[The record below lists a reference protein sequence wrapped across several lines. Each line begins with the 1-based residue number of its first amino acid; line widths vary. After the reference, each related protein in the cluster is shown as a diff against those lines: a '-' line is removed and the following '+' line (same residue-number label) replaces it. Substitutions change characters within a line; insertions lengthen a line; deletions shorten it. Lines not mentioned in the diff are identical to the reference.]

1 MIPQIIF
8 SIFLSIAIFFVAFH
22 LELETVGFASNLSA
36 LGIVFGGT
44 LAATL
49 LAYPWQRLLWTA
61 ELLKKAF
68 SAKDE
73 MDWTRNTI
81 VNLARTY
88 QKSGIRTLE
97 NMGEKLPDGYL
108 KTAVGYISYQYSKE
122 EVEQILKKE
131 AHILY
136 SRYEASDKLLCSMA
150 RLAPALGLTGTIVSL
165 IRTFGHITDTS
176 GLVGYMGI
184 ALLSTFYGVVL
195 ANLCLMPLSN
205 RLREFMDQE
214 VVRLD
219 LIQEGILDLYDMEN
233 PIAMKYKLESLSSSS
248 LGAAGTMRQTPALS
262 RPEMVVLTNPKVQVA
277 GASS

>member
-1 MIPQIIF
+1 MIPQILV
-8 SIFLSIAIFFVAFH
+8 SIFLSAAIFFAAFN
-22 LELETVGFASNLSA
+22 LELETVGLASNLSA
-36 LGIVFGGT
+36 LGIVLGGT

-49 LAYPWQRLLWTA
+49 IAYPWQRLFRTGQ
-61 ELLKKAF
+61 LLKKAF
-68 SAKDE
+68 SSGNE

-81 VNLARTY
+81 VTLARTY
-88 QKSGIRTLE
+88 QKSGIRSLE
-97 NMGEKLPDGYL
+97 QMGENLPDGYL

-131 AHILY
+131 ASILY
-136 SRYEASDKLLCSMA
+136 SRYEASDKILCSMA

-165 IRTFGHITDTS
+165 IRTFGHIADTHS
-176 GLVGYMGI
+176 LVGYMGI

-195 ANLCLMPLSN
+195 ANLCLTPLSN

-248 LGAAGTMRQTPALS
+248 TGASQHAPALS
-262 RPEMVVLTNPKVQVA
+262 RPKMVVLAAPEISVA

>member
-49 LAYPWQRLLWTA
+49 LAYPWRRLLWTA

-88 QKSGIRTLE
+88 QKSGIRALE

-136 SRYEASDKLLCSMA
+136 NRYEASDKILCSMA

-214 VVRLD
+214 GIRLD